1 TRPHNGVFIING
13 YAGSGKTSV
22 VGALIKAMTEANLK
36 SVMLAPTGR
45 AAKVAADMALG
56 KASTIHKRIFRP
68 DSDSPDA
75 RYFLAP
81 NPDRNTLFIVDE
93 ASLVTDGY
101 HHSSLLQQLLRYV
114 FSNEGNLL
122 LLVGDTAQ
130 LPPVGMAE
138 SPAMNPER
146 FVQLGYRPVTFTLDI
161 TLRQSGESGI
171 LYNATIMRRAM
182 SIADE
187 GHTPTLDVK
196 GYPDI
201 EVISSSDLADRLSDS
216 WAEVGVDNTIIITR
230 SNARANRYNL
240 AIRNM
245 VMYAEEPL
253 QQGDRLVISK
263 NDYFWSKVNKLK
275 VFIAN
280 GDMAEVKWVGRT
292 EKMYGRYFV
301 DTELYFPSSDVQIGA
316 KIMLRSLNAEG
327 PSIPQAEME
336 RFYNIVMTMQEG
348 ELSEKIRDTLNDPYY
363 NALQAKYGYCVTCHK
378 AQGGQWP
385 HVYIDMS
392 GIDPQALD
400 ETFYRWAY
408 TAFTRA
414 TGKLYLINP
423 TLPVV
428 N

>member
-1 TRPHNGVFIING
+1 
-13 YAGSGKTSV
+13 
-22 VGALIKAMTEANLK
+22 
-36 SVMLAPTGR
+36 
-45 AAKVAADMALG
+45 
-56 KASTIHKRIFRP
+56 
-68 DSDSPDA
+68 
-75 RYFLAP
+75 
-81 NPDRNTLFIVDE
+81 
-93 ASLVTDGY
+93 
-101 HHSSLLQQLLRYV
+101 
-114 FSNEGNLL
+114 
-122 LLVGDTAQ
+122 
-130 LPPVGMAE
+130 
-138 SPAMNPER
+138 
-146 FVQLGYRPVTFTLDI
+146 
-161 TLRQSGESGI
+161 
-171 LYNATIMRRAM
+171 
-182 SIADE
+182 
-187 GHTPTLDVK
+187 
-196 GYPDI
+196 
-201 EVISSSDLADRLSDS
+201 
-216 WAEVGVDNTIIITR
+216 
-230 SNARANRYNL
+230 
-240 AIRNM
+240 
-245 VMYAEEPL
+245 
-253 QQGDRLVISK
+253 
-263 NDYFWSKVNKLK
+263 
-275 VFIAN
+275 
-280 GDMAEVKWVGRT
+280 MAEVKWVGRT

-414 TGKLYLINP
+414 TGKLFLINP